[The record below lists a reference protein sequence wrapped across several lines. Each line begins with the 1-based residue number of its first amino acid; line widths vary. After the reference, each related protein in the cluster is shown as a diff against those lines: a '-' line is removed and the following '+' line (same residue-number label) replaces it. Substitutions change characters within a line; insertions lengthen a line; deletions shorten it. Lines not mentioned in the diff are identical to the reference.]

1 MQRKYALLGG
11 KLGHTLSPPIH
22 QRLFELKG
30 REFEYTLIES
40 EPEQL
45 EGKKGELSALAG
57 YNVTIPHKQSVIE
70 FMDRLDASAK
80 RYGALIT
87 KAVFPWAITPT
98 ATAFCAL

>member
-45 EGKKGELSALAG
+45 EGKNGELSALAG
-57 YNVTIPHKQSVIE
+57 Q
-70 FMDRLDASAK
+70 A
-80 RYGALIT
+80 
-87 KAVFPWAITPT
+87 
-98 ATAFCAL
+98 